1 MNKRQQLINMINPCE
16 DDWQPFVLGFDGQF
30 DPTYLEYE
38 HLQHRLGLSGR
49 GLYLFPEGGNIEDEG
64 EEAEMNRAEWRK
76 WIEEHKDDVF
86 LNDDD

>member
-1 MNKRQQLINMINPCE
+1 MNLR
-16 DDWQPFVLGFDGQF
+16 
-30 DPTYLEYE
+30 
-38 HLQHRLGLSGR
+38 HRLGLEPDSDN
-49 GLYLFPEGGNIEDEG
+49 FKCPSPERRLVIHISDGTEISDEG